1 MFHPLSLEI
10 KGKPG
15 NISSIVEQDQA
26 SFDLRHLQSFCRVA
40 ELKNF
45 SKAAEDLFLTQPTVS
60 GHILALEKSLGVRL
74 FDRTGREARLTKAG
88 QILYQYASKILHLRR
103 DALNALSEFSQ
114 GIRGELCLGASTI
127 PGEYIL
133 PKLLG
138 EFKREHP
145 HFSVGLKI
153 ADTQEIVQGVL
164 RGDVEFGLIGAKI
177 EHPSLQYELFAKD
190 KIIFVGASGVP
201 RATRQKI
208 SLNELFQMPF
218 ILREQGSGTRMAVE
232 KMLKKIGKNFGH
244 FREIV
249 EMGST
254 ASVKAAV
261 RAGLGFAF
269 LSQTAVEEEL
279 TQGLISEIQ
288 VEDLE
293 PILRQ
298 IYLVSHRGRTLSP
311 VAVKFFR
318 YLRKKKMET

>member
-1 MFHPLSLEI
+1 
-10 KGKPG
+10 
-15 NISSIVEQDQA
+15 VEQDQA
-26 SFDLRHLQSFCRVA
+26 SFDLRHLQSLCRVA
-40 ELKNF
+40 ELRNF
-45 SKAAEDLFLTQPTVS
+45 SRAAEDLFLTQPTVS

-88 QILYQYASKILHLRR
+88 QILYQFASKVFRLRR

-138 EFKREHP
+138 KFKREHP
-145 HFSVGLKI
+145 HLVVGLKI
-153 ADTQEIVQGVL
+153 ADTQQIVQEVL
-164 RGDVEFGLIGAKI
+164 KGDVEFGLIGAKI
-177 EHPSLQYELFAKD
+177 EHASLQYELFSKD
-190 KIIFVGASGVP
+190 KIVFIGAP
-201 RATRQKI
+201 DI
-208 SLNELFQMPF
+208 SRTARPKMTLNELFQMPC
-218 ILREQGSGTRMAVE
+218 ILREEGSGTRMAVE
-232 KMLKKIGKNFGH
+232 KVLKKIGKNLGH

-254 ASVKAAV
+254 ASVKAGV

-269 LSQTAVEEEL
+269 ISQAAVEEEL
-279 TQGLISEIQ
+279 TQGLVSEIQ
-288 VEDLE
+288 LEGVE

-311 VAVKFFR
+311 MAVRFFR
-318 YLRKKKMET
+318 YLRKKKMED

>member
-1 MFHPLSLEI
+1 
-10 KGKPG
+10 
-15 NISSIVEQDQA
+15 VERYQA

-40 ELKNF
+40 ELRNF

-60 GHILALEKSLGVRL
+60 GHVLALEKSLGIRL

-88 QILYQYASKILHLRR
+88 QLLYQYASKTLLVCR

-127 PGEYIL
+127 PGEHIL
-133 PKLLG
+133 PKLLTD
-138 EFKREHP
+138 FKREHP
-145 HFSVGLKI
+145 HFAVRLKI

-164 RGDVEFGLIGAKI
+164 RGDIEFGVIGAKI
-177 EHPSLQYELFAKD
+177 EHPSLQYGLFAKD
-190 KIIFVGASGVP
+190 KIVFVGPPGVP
-201 RATRQKI
+201 RATKSKI
-208 SLNELFQMPF
+208 ALSDLLQMPF
-218 ILREQGSGTRMAVE
+218 IVREQGSGTRMAVE
-232 KMLKKIGKNFGH
+232 KILKKVGKNFGH
-244 FREIV
+244 FREIA

-269 LSQTAVEEEL
+269 ISRTAVEEEL
-279 TQGLISEIQ
+279 TRGLISELQ

-293 PILRQ
+293 PTLRQ

-311 VAVKFFR
+311 MAVRFFR
-318 YLRKKKMET
+318 YLRKMGMGS

>member
-1 MFHPLSLEI
+1 
-10 KGKPG
+10 
-15 NISSIVEQDQA
+15 VEQDQA
-26 SFDLRHLQSFCRVA
+26 SFDLRHLQSLCRVA
-40 ELKNF
+40 ELRNF
-45 SKAAEDLFLTQPTVS
+45 SRAAEDLFLTQPTVS

-88 QILYQYASKILHLRR
+88 QILYQFASKVFRLRR

-138 EFKREHP
+138 KFKREHP
-145 HFSVGLKI
+145 HLAVGLKI
-153 ADTQEIVQGVL
+153 ADTQQIVQEVL
-164 RGDVEFGLIGAKI
+164 KGDVEFGLIGAKI
-177 EHPSLQYELFAKD
+177 EHASLQYELFSKD
-190 KIIFVGASGVP
+190 KIVFIGAP
-201 RATRQKI
+201 DI
-208 SLNELFQMPF
+208 SRTARPKMTLNELFQMPC
-218 ILREQGSGTRMAVE
+218 ILREEGSGTRMAVE
-232 KMLKKIGKNFGH
+232 KMLKKIGKNLGH

-254 ASVKAAV
+254 ASVKAGV

-269 LSQTAVEEEL
+269 ISQAAVEEEL
-279 TQGLISEIQ
+279 TQGLVSEIQ

-311 VAVKFFR
+311 LAVRFFR
-318 YLRKKKMET
+318 YLRKKKMEN

>member
-1 MFHPLSLEI
+1 
-10 KGKPG
+10 
-15 NISSIVEQDQA
+15 VEQNQP
-26 SFDLRHLQSFCRVA
+26 SFDLRHLQSLCRVA
-40 ELKNF
+40 ELRNF

-88 QILYQYASKILHLRR
+88 QVLYQYASKTLHLRR

-114 GIRGELCLGASTI
+114 GVRGELSLGASTI

-145 HFSVGLKI
+145 HFAVRLKI

-164 RGDVEFGLIGAKI
+164 RGDVEFGLTGAKI
-177 EHPSLQYELFAKD
+177 EHSSLQYELFAKD
-190 KIIFVGASGVP
+190 KIIFVSGAGVS
-201 RATRQKI
+201 RVTRPKI
-208 SLNELFQMPF
+208 TLSELFQMPF

-232 KMLKKIGKNFGH
+232 KMLKKIGKNLGH

-261 RAGLGFAF
+261 RAGLGYAF
-269 LSQTAVEEEL
+269 ISQTAVEEEL
-279 TQGLISEIQ
+279 TQDLISEIQ

-293 PILRQ
+293 PIVRQ

-311 VAVKFFR
+311 LAVKFFR
-318 YLRKKKMET
+318 YLRKRKMEH

>member
-1 MFHPLSLEI
+1 M
-10 KGKPG
+10 
-15 NISSIVEQDQA
+15 EQNQA

-40 ELKNF
+40 ELRNF
-45 SKAAEDLFLTQPTVS
+45 SKAADDLFLTQPTVS

-74 FDRTGREARLTKAG
+74 FDRTGRETRLTKAG
-88 QILYQYASKILHLRR
+88 HVLYQYASKTLHLRR

-114 GIRGELCLGASTI
+114 GIRGELTLGASTI

-145 HFSVGLKI
+145 HVAVGLKI
-153 ADTQEIVQGVL
+153 ADTKEIVQGVL

-190 KIIFVGASGVP
+190 KIVFVGSSGVS
-201 RATRQKI
+201 RAIRPKI
-208 SLNELFQMPF
+208 ILDELFQMPC
-218 ILREQGSGTRMAVE
+218 ILREEGSGTRMAVE
-232 KMLKKIGKNFGH
+232 KMLKKIGKNLRH

-261 RAGLGFAF
+261 REGLGFAF
-269 LSQTAVEEEL
+269 ISRTAVEEEL
-279 TQGLISEIQ
+279 AQGLVSEIQ
-288 VEDLE
+288 VEGIE

-311 VAVKFFR
+311 MAVRFFR
-318 YLRKKKMET
+318 YLRKRKKED

>member
-1 MFHPLSLEI
+1 
-10 KGKPG
+10 
-15 NISSIVEQDQA
+15 VEQNQS

-60 GHILALEKSLGVRL
+60 GHILALENSLGVRL
-74 FDRTGREARLTKAG
+74 FDRTGREARLTRAG
-88 QILYQYASKILHLRR
+88 QVLYQYASQTLHLRR

-145 HFSVGLKI
+145 HLAVSLKI

-164 RGDVEFGLIGAKI
+164 RGDVEFGLTGAKI

-190 KIIFVGASGVP
+190 RIVFVSACGVS
-201 RATRQKI
+201 RATRLKI
-208 SLNELFQMPF
+208 TLNELFQKPL

-232 KMLKKIGKNFGH
+232 KTLKKIGKNLGD
-244 FREIV
+244 FREIA
-249 EMGST
+249 EIGST

-269 LSQTAVEEEL
+269 ISQTAVEEEL

-311 VAVKFFR
+311 MAVRFFR
-318 YLRKKKMET
+318 YLRKRKMEN

>member
-1 MFHPLSLEI
+1 
-10 KGKPG
+10 
-15 NISSIVEQDQA
+15 VEQNQV
-26 SFDLRHLQSFCRVA
+26 SFDLRHLQSLCRVA
-40 ELKNF
+40 ELRNF

-74 FDRTGREARLTKAG
+74 FDRTGREARMTKAG
-88 QILYQYASKILHLRR
+88 QVLYQYASKTLHLRR

-145 HFSVGLKI
+145 QFAIRLKI

-177 EHPSLQYELFAKD
+177 EYPSLQYELFAKD
-190 KIIFVGASGVP
+190 KIVFVGAPGVSRNTRP
-201 RATRQKI
+201 RVT
-208 SLNELFQMPF
+208 LDELLHMPF
-218 ILREQGSGTRMAVE
+218 ILREQGSGTRMTVE
-232 KMLKKIGKNFGH
+232 KMLKKTGKNLGH

-269 LSQTAVEEEL
+269 ISQTAVEEEL
-279 TQGLISEIQ
+279 NQGLLSEIQ

-298 IYLVSHRGRTLSP
+298 IYFVSHRGRMLSP
-311 VAVKFFR
+311 MAVRFFR
-318 YLRKKKMET
+318 YLRKRKMEN

>member
-1 MFHPLSLEI
+1 
-10 KGKPG
+10 
-15 NISSIVEQDQA
+15 VEQEQV

-40 ELKNF
+40 DLRNF

-88 QILYQYASKILHLRR
+88 QILYPFASKVFGLRR

-145 HFSVGLKI
+145 HFVIGLKI
-153 ADTQEIVQGVL
+153 ADTQQIVQEVL
-164 RGDVEFGLIGAKI
+164 KGDVEFGLIGAKI
-177 EHPSLQYELFAKD
+177 KHASLQYELFAKD
-190 KIIFVGASGVP
+190 KIVFVGASGLS
-201 RATRQKI
+201 RATRPKI
-208 SLNELFQMPF
+208 PLNELFQMPF
-218 ILREQGSGTRMAVE
+218 ILREKGSGTRMAVE
-232 KMLKKIGKNFGH
+232 KMLKKIGKNIGQ

-261 RAGLGFAF
+261 RAGLGFTF
-269 LSQTAVEEEL
+269 ISQTAVEEEL
-279 TQGLISEIQ
+279 TQGLVSEIQ
-288 VEDLE
+288 LEGAE

-311 VAVKFFR
+311 IAVRFFR
-318 YLRKKKMET
+318 YLRKRKIEN

>member
-1 MFHPLSLEI
+1 M
-10 KGKPG
+10 
-15 NISSIVEQDQA
+15 EQEQV

-40 ELKNF
+40 DLRNF

-88 QILYQYASKILHLRR
+88 QILYPFASKVFGLRR

-145 HFSVGLKI
+145 HFVIGLKI
-153 ADTQEIVQGVL
+153 ADTQQIVQEVL
-164 RGDVEFGLIGAKI
+164 KGDVEFGLIGAKI
-177 EHPSLQYELFAKD
+177 KHASLQYELFAKD
-190 KIIFVGASGVP
+190 KIVFVGASGLS
-201 RATRQKI
+201 RATRPKI
-208 SLNELFQMPF
+208 PLNELFQMPF
-218 ILREQGSGTRMAVE
+218 ILREKGSGTRMAVE
-232 KMLKKIGKNFGH
+232 KMLKKIGKNIGQ

-261 RAGLGFAF
+261 RAGLGFTF
-269 LSQTAVEEEL
+269 ISQTAVEEEL
-279 TQGLISEIQ
+279 TQGLVSEIQ
-288 VEDLE
+288 LEGAE

-311 VAVKFFR
+311 IAVRFFR
-318 YLRKKKMET
+318 YLRKRKIEN